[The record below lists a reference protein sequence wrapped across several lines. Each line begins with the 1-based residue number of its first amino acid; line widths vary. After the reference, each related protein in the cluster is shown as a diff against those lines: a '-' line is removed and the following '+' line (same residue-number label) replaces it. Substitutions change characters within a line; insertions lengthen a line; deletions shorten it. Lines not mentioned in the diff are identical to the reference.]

1 MILGD
6 IIVLIVIVAPVLLT
20 VLALRANPLQ
30 LVDRFAPAVR

>member
-6 IIVLIVIVAPVLLT
+6 LVVLILIVAPVALT

-30 LVDRFAPAVR
+30 LVTLFGPAAR